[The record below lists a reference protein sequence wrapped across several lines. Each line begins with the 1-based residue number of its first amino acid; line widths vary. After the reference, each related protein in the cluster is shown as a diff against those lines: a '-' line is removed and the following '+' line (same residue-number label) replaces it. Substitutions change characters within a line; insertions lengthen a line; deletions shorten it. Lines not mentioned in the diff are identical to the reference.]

1 MSEDPQAFGQRLKSE
16 RERRGMSTQKI
27 ANGMHLD
34 EWVID
39 ALEAGDYQRI
49 GPAVY
54 AKGHLKKYASLLGVS
69 AAPAPADPMP
79 SAPPAA
85 GAYPPPIIR
94 LDTPKESHP
103 AWPRIGT
110 VAAVAILAGGVFWW
124 REAHQGGSAP
134 AVPVQPPPQVL
145 TSADTSAHE
154 GVRPA
159 QERGSDSAEEAGAS
173 GVAAGEAG
181 MAVAAAPAAGAPAM
195 TQAVAAPAMQAKP
208 SSATTLPAAATSA
221 AADLTPGVGKAR
233 LRLSFSADSWVEIR
247 DYSGKRV
254 FQGNGRANSVKTVA
268 GMAPFRVYL
277 RSAGGVQLQLNDRAV
292 AIGRQFM
299 SGDEARFEAGA
310 DGVLRREPPA
320 APGNAS
326 ATAAVSPHG

>member
-1 MSEDPQAFGQRLKSE
+1 MSEDPQALGQRLKAE

-49 GPAVY
+49 GPTVY
-54 AKGHLKKYASLLGVS
+54 AKGHLKKYASLLGLSV
-69 AAPAPADPMP
+69 APPPADPMP
-79 SAPPAA
+79 PAPAA
-85 GAYPPPIIR
+85 GAYPPPIVR
-94 LDTPKESHP
+94 LDTPKEPHA

-124 REAHQGGSAP
+124 REAHQGSSAP
-134 AVPVQPPPQVL
+134 AVPVPPPPQVL
-145 TSADTSAHE
+145 ASTGTSAGQA
-154 GVRPA
+154 PA
-159 QERGSDSAEEAGAS
+159 EERGSDSAGEASAS
-173 GVAAGEAG
+173 GTGAGEVAAGEAG
-181 MAVAAAPAAGAPAM
+181 TAAAAAPAM
-195 TQAVAAPAMQAKP
+195 TKAVAAPPAMPAKP
-208 SSATTLPAAATSA
+208 SSQTAVPAAASG

-233 LRLSFSADSWVEIR
+233 LRLSFSEDSWVDIR

-292 AIGRQFM
+292 AIGRQFI

-320 APGNAS
+320 APGNDPE
-326 ATAAVSPHG
+326 TAAVSPHG

>member
-1 MSEDPQAFGQRLKSE
+1 MSEDPQALGQRLKAE

-39 ALEAGDYQRI
+39 ALEAGDYERI
-49 GPAVY
+49 GPTVY
-54 AKGHLKKYASLLGVS
+54 AKGHLKKYASLLGLS
-69 AAPAPADPMP
+69 AAPPPADPMP
-79 SAPPAA
+79 PSPPAA
-85 GAYPPPIIR
+85 GAYPPPIVR
-94 LDTPKESHP
+94 LDTPKESHA

-124 REAHQGGSAP
+124 REAHQGSSAP
-134 AVPVQPPPQVL
+134 AAPVPPPPQVL
-145 TSADTSAHE
+145 ASTGPSAEQA
-154 GVRPA
+154 PA
-159 QERGSDSAEEAGAS
+159 EERGGDSAGEASTS
-173 GVAAGEAG
+173 GTAAGEAAAGEAG
-181 MAVAAAPAAGAPAM
+181 TAAAAAPAM
-195 TQAVAAPAMQAKP
+195 TQAVAAPPAKP
-208 SSATTLPAAATSA
+208 SSQTAVPAAASSG

-233 LRLSFSADSWVEIR
+233 LRLSFSADSWVDIR

-254 FQGNGRANSVKTVA
+254 FQGNGRANSVKTIA

-292 AIGRQFM
+292 AFGRQFI

-320 APGNAS
+320 APGNDPE
-326 ATAAVSPHG
+326 TAAVSPHG

>member
-1 MSEDPQAFGQRLKSE
+1 MSEDPQALGQRLKAE

-69 AAPAPADPMP
+69 AAPPP
-79 SAPPAA
+79 SGSEPSPPRPAA
-85 GAYPPPIIR
+85 AYPPPIVR
-94 LDTPKESHP
+94 LDTPKESHA

-124 REAHQGGSAP
+124 REAHQGSSAP
-134 AVPVQPPPQVL
+134 AAPVPPPVAAS
-145 TSADTSAHE
+145 TEVAAADE
-154 GVRPA
+154 GVHPA
-159 QERGSDSAEEAGAS
+159 DEAGAS
-173 GVAAGEAG
+173 GTAAEEAG
-181 MAVAAAPAAGAPAM
+181 TGAQGMRAAVGTGLAAAPAM
-195 TQAVAAPAMQAKP
+195 TQAAPVPVLLSKPAAPPAEP
-208 SSATTLPAAATSA
+208 SSA

-233 LRLSFSADSWVEIR
+233 LRLSFSSDSWVDIR

-254 FQGNGRANSVKTVA
+254 FEGNGRANSVKTVA

-320 APGNAS
+320 APGAS
-326 ATAAVSPHG
+326 PATAAVSPHG

>member
-1 MSEDPQAFGQRLKSE
+1 MSEDPQALGQRLKAE

-69 AAPAPADPMP
+69 AAPPPSVPEP
-79 SAPPAA
+79 SAPPPAS
-85 GAYPPPIIR
+85 AYPPPIVR
-94 LDTPKESHP
+94 LDTPKESHA

-124 REAHQGGSAP
+124 REAHQGSSAP
-134 AVPVQPPPQVL
+134 AAPVPPPPVVAS
-145 TSADTSAHE
+145 TAARAVDE
-154 GVRPA
+154 GVNPA
-159 QERGSDSAEEAGAS
+159 GEAGAS
-173 GVAAGEAG
+173 EVGTET
-181 MAVAAAPAAGAPAM
+181 AGAPAM
-195 TQAVAAPAMQAKP
+195 TQAAPVPVMLAKP
-208 SSATTLPAAATSA
+208 TAPPTEPASG

-233 LRLSFSADSWVEIR
+233 LRLSFSSDSWVDIR
-247 DYSGKRV
+247 DYSGKRL
-254 FQGNGRANSVKTVA
+254 FEGNGRANSVKTVA

-292 AIGRQFM
+292 AIGRQLI

-320 APGNAS
+320 APGAS
-326 ATAAVSPHG
+326 PATAAVSPHG

>member
-1 MSEDPQAFGQRLKSE
+1 
-16 RERRGMSTQKI
+16 
-27 ANGMHLD
+27 MHLD

-54 AKGHLKKYASLLGVS
+54 AKGHLKKYASLLGLS
-69 AAPAPADPMP
+69 AAPPPADPMP
-79 SAPPAA
+79 PSPPAA
-85 GAYPPPIIR
+85 GAYPPPIVR
-94 LDTPKESHP
+94 LDTPKESHA

-124 REAHQGGSAP
+124 REAHQGSSAP
-134 AVPVQPPPQVL
+134 AAPVPPPPQVL
-145 TSADTSAHE
+145 ASTGTSAEQA
-154 GVRPA
+154 PA
-159 QERGSDSAEEAGAS
+159 EERGGDSAGEAGAS
-173 GVAAGEAG
+173 GTGAGEAAAGEAG
-181 MAVAAAPAAGAPAM
+181 TAAAAAAAM
-195 TQAVAAPAMQAKP
+195 TQAVAAPPVMAAKP
-208 SSATTLPAAATSA
+208 SSQTAVPAAASSG

-233 LRLSFSADSWVEIR
+233 LRLSFSEDTWVDIR

-299 SGDEARFEAGA
+299 SGDEARFEAG
-310 DGVLRREPPA
+310 RRRA
-320 APGNAS
+320 AAR
-326 ATAAVSPHG
+326 AAGAAGQ

>member
-1 MSEDPQAFGQRLKSE
+1 MSEDPQALGQRLKAE

-39 ALEAGDYQRI
+39 ALEAGDYARI

-69 AAPAPADPMP
+69 SAAPAVDVPAA
-79 SAPPAA
+79 APPTG
-85 GAYPPPIIR
+85 GAYPPPIVR
-94 LDTPKESHP
+94 LDTPKEAHA

-124 REAHQGGSAP
+124 REAHHGGTAPVVPAPPPSQALGTASITAEDEAVASAEPEESADEGSAP
-134 AVPVQPPPQVL
+134 A
-145 TSADTSAHE
+145 T
-154 GVRPA
+154 
-159 QERGSDSAEEAGAS
+159 
-173 GVAAGEAG
+173 AAL
-181 MAVAAAPAAGAPAM
+181 APAASRGAAIPE
-195 TQAVAAPAMQAKP
+195 AASM
-208 SSATTLPAAATSA
+208 AAASPGPPP

-233 LRLSFSADSWVEIR
+233 LRLSFSEDSWVSIH

-254 FQGNGRANSVKTVA
+254 FEGDGRANSVKTVA

-277 RSAGGVQLQLNDRAV
+277 RSASGVQLQLNDRAV
-292 AIGRQFM
+292 AIGRQFI

-310 DGVLRREPPA
+310 DGVLRREPPPS
-320 APGNAS
+320 PGNGPQ
-326 ATAAVSPHG
+326 TAAVSPHG